1 MGVSAPFYLYTREPV
16 NLPMASGSLGH
27 SGHAHSPGE
36 YLVIES
42 NDRVAG
48 LVEAE
53 KSSVHILYVYA
64 EGGKP

>member
-1 MGVSAPFYLYTREPV
+1 MGVSAPFYLYTRELL
-16 NLPMASGSLGH
+16 NLPMASG
-27 SGHAHSPGE
+27 GHAHSPDE

>member
-1 MGVSAPFYLYTREPV
+1 
-16 NLPMASGSLGH
+16 MASGSLGH
-27 SGHAHSPGE
+27 GGHAHSPDE